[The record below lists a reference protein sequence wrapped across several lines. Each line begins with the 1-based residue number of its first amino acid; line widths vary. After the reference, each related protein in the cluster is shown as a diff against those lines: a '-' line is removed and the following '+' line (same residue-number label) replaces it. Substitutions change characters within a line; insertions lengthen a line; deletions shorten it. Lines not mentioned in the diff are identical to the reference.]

1 MSNRAAAAV
10 GILAL
15 ALNALILAPVPWQ
28 LRALSAFLLAVPVT
42 GFLLCAALRLDRQV
56 RRAEYLLLAMGAG
69 YAVTVLFALML
80 TYLPGG
86 LGQWPTV
93 IAFDALAG
101 VLFIIAFL
109 RRNQSIAASDVA
121 ALGRAY
127 EHHGSHNVW
136 LWLAIA
142 SLVLVAS
149 FLRVPGISYSE
160 FQDDE
165 VSVITH
171 AAEAIQGREDGL
183 FVHDKGPA
191 EILVT
196 AAVYTMADRM
206 NEASARLPFA
216 IANVTAL
223 LALFWLGWRF
233 FGPVAGWV
241 AAMVLAVDG
250 YFIGFS
256 RIVQYQS
263 LVFLMV
269 VLVAGIIYLY
279 VEQPRR
285 SPVLLYLAALF
296 FATGVLA
303 HFEAALVAIPV
314 IYLAAESMQRRDA
327 TLRSAR
333 NFVLPVLL
341 AFALLLLF
349 YLPFSQHP
357 RFARTFAEITG
368 NRIGTGFPYNNLAD
382 FFTRTIIYS
391 STYYFAFLVAALTA
405 ATIAV
410 YRKTLPIR
418 LFWAAS
424 AVLVAVLAG
433 FFIRPELLRLSGT
446 DYAWLFFAVAVLP
459 AILGRKVS
467 VPERAV
473 WLWFSFAFIL
483 ALFITQKPRTHVYDF
498 FIPMSLLI
506 GNVSGLAWQTLDR
519 RLGRRP
525 AATIGVSLATV
536 LTLVFANYGY
546 WMFVHNQVEV
556 LRTWEE
562 NRPRL
567 YWTPMKSARQNAI
580 FGFPFKNGWKVVGA
594 LYADGTLD
602 APFAR
607 NGKRGVSNWYTR
619 FSAECPRDAQYYVFT
634 PWNEPTNKGLTAP
647 PQRPSED
654 DGYSLIHVVTVNGES
669 RLEIY
674 ERDADETIS
683 PQVHDIA
690 DYESFFDAEL
700 SGPLFEAPGVAGWTE
715 IEHPLDFRFGSDI
728 WLEGYTLQNKQPRP
742 GERVDVTLY
751 WQTTAT
757 PGQSYKVF
765 TQIID
770 PDTYHKA
777 GQRDGVPVCDRLP
790 TDRWLPGDTIVDR
803 YSIVI
808 ARDAPAGD
816 YALLIGMYDD
826 NGDRLDIYSNEGD
839 PVGDALG
846 IDTITV
852 TGS

>member
-1 MSNRAAAAV
+1 LSNRTAAAV
-10 GILAL
+10 GILVL
-15 ALNALILAPVPWQ
+15 ALNALIFAPAPWQ
-28 LRALSAFLLAVPVT
+28 VRALAAFLLAVPVT
-42 GFLLCAALRLDRQV
+42 GLLLCAALRLDKQV
-56 RRAEYLLLAMGAG
+56 RSAEYLLLGMGSG
-69 YAVTVLFALML
+69 YALTVLLTLLL

-86 LGQWPTV
+86 LEQWQTV
-93 IAFDALAG
+93 LAFDVLAG
-101 VLFIIAFL
+101 VLFVIAVL
-109 RRNQSIAASDVA
+109 RHDANGAAADRT
-121 ALGRAY
+121 ALEGTEDRD
-127 EHHGSHNVW
+127 GSHNVW

-142 SLVLVAS
+142 SLVFVAS
-149 FLRVPGISYSE
+149 FLRMPGISYSE

-165 VSVITH
+165 VSVVTH

-196 AAVYTMADRM
+196 ATIYSMADRI

-216 IANVTAL
+216 VANVTAL

-269 VLVAGIIYLY
+269 VLVAGILYLY
-279 VEQPRR
+279 VEEPRR
-285 SPVLLYLAALF
+285 SPVLLCLAALY
-296 FATGVLA
+296 FATGALA

-314 IYLAAESMQRRDA
+314 LYLAFKSMQQRDA
-327 TLRSAR
+327 TLRSVR
-333 NFVLPVLL
+333 NVVLPVLL
-341 AFALLLLF
+341 AVLLLLLF
-349 YLPFSQHP
+349 YLPFSLHP
-357 RFARTFAEITG
+357 RFARTFAEIAG
-368 NRIGTGFPYNNLAD
+368 NRIGSGFPYNNLAD

-391 STYYFAFLVAALTA
+391 STYYFALLVAGLTA
-405 ATIAV
+405 ALVVV
-410 YRKTLPIR
+410 YRKTLAVWQ
-418 LFWAAS
+418 FWPAGT
-424 AVLVAVLAG
+424 VLVAALAG
-433 FFIRPELLRLSGT
+433 FFVQPEWLRFGGT
-446 DYAWLFFAVAVLP
+446 DYAWLFFVVALLP
-459 AILGRKVS
+459 AIFGPRVS
-467 VPERAV
+467 IPERSA

-498 FIPMSLLI
+498 FIPMSLLV
-506 GNVSGLAWQTLDR
+506 GNVSWLAWNGLDNR
-519 RLGRRP
+519 FGRRA
-525 AATIGVSLATV
+525 AATIGVSIATV
-536 LTLVFANYGY
+536 LALVFANYGY

-556 LRTWEE
+556 LRTWQE

-567 YWTPMKSARQNAI
+567 YWTPMESARQNAI

-647 PQRPSED
+647 PQRPSAE
-654 DGYSLIHVVTVNGES
+654 DGYTLIHVVTVHGEP

-674 ERDADETIS
+674 ERDSDEPVA

-690 DYESFFDAEL
+690 DYESRFDAEM
-700 SGPLFEAPGVAGWTE
+700 SGPLFEAPGVAGWTN
-715 IEHPLDFRFGSDI
+715 IEHPLDFRVGSDI
-728 WLEGYTLQNKQPRP
+728 WLKGYTLQNKKPRP

-751 WQTTAT
+751 WQATAT
-757 PGQSYKVF
+757 VSESYKVF
-765 TQIID
+765 TQIIE
-770 PDTYHKA
+770 PDTYYKA

-790 TDRWLPGDTIVDR
+790 IDRWLPGDTIVDR

-808 ARDAPAGD
+808 AEDAPPGD
-816 YALLIGMYDD
+816 YSLLIGMYDD
-826 NGDRLDIYSNEGD
+826 NGDRLDIYSREGD